1 MHPAEA
7 DWRARGPEDSEMKGC
22 DKLWTPI
29 RISNHGPDLRAG
41 SHRGGNRVE
50 WESGMWYEGR
60 RSREVR
66 EVGVRKQFLFLW
78 GGGDRGSHVIS
89 AVSATLVVTFAYKA
103 PVDRTKL
110 YTKGPGHDFSLYNPC
125 NIASLGSA

>member
-1 MHPAEA
+1 MRAELWSHYCFRYAHPAEA
-7 DWRARGPEDSEMKGC
+7 NWRARGPEDSEMKGC
-22 DKLWTPI
+22 DELWTPI

-78 GGGDRGSHVIS
+78 GV
-89 AVSATLVVTFAYKA
+89 VVTVA
-103 PVDRTKL
+103 
-110 YTKGPGHDFSLYNPC
+110 HM
-125 NIASLGSA
+125 